1 MGLLRRIFS
10 RKKKKEEKELELKEE
25 TPASN
30 YPPYPGGQALPQIQP
45 IQSTSGDDMEFKVL
59 SAKLDALNVK
69 LDMINQRLDNLE
81 KLAKEEPE
89 QKW

>member
-1 MGLLRRIFS
+1 MGLLKRIFS
-10 RKKKKEEKELELKEE
+10 RKKKKEEKELELREE
-25 TPASN
+25 TPVVN
-30 YPPYPGGQALPQIQP
+30 YPPYPNVAQFRPVAPG
-45 IQSTSGDDMEFKVL
+45 SDDMEFKVL